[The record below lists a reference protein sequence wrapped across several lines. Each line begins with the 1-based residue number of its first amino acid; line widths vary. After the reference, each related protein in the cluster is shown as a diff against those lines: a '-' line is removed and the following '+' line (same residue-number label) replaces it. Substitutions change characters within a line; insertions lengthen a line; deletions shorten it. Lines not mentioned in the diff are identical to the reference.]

1 MVADTADG
9 ADGVVGSV
17 LELGRYPDRPRSQP
31 PLAAEDDLNPECAQ
45 KGLCPP
51 QPASECAGVLWPAR
65 PVDADLQKIGCAS
78 CPLRSVG
85 HDLAD
90 NGRHG
95 IVVDDIL
102 DRGAVAFEAGRD
114 RKSTRLNS
122 SHGSISYAVFCL

>member
-85 HDLAD
+85 HDLTHQRSQRVGTAQL
-90 NGRHG
+90 
-95 IVVDDIL
+95 L
-102 DRGAVAFEAGRD
+102 DRG
-114 RKSTRLNS
+114 
-122 SHGSISYAVFCL
+122 